1 MDRLRE
7 VIRKLAFSYLRGP
20 ACLLPL
26 LTSNKIKTEARFD
39 HLHRRWELIDFIEN
53 RLINYNLPTSGMTL
67 EQPMVLPPANFE
79 CNPFNS

>member
-53 RLINYNLPTSGMTL
+53 RLIYYNLPTSLWTSRSS
-67 EQPMVLPPANFE
+67 LPPKRRR
-79 CNPFNS
+79 STSIL